1 MCLMCVEIQKERM
14 KLSEVVRALGEF
26 VPPKDHED
34 ELTDVIFSKFG
45 MEDTVAEFIKQNKQ
59 DLLEVEKII

>member
-14 KLSEVVRALGEF
+14 KLNEVVRAFGEF

-45 MEDTVAEFIKQNKQ
+45 MEDTIAEFIKQGKD
-59 DLLEVEKII
+59 DLLTEEKII